1 MVLVAVVMMVG
12 AMAVM
17 IPKGTV
23 RILVTVRR
31 RKGLKVQKNMMV
43 STLLTVTTIVTIL
56 PEIMTTIT
64 ASLVMA
70 KIMMIR

>member
-17 IPKGTV
+17 IPKGT
-23 RILVTVRR
+23 
-31 RKGLKVQKNMMV
+31 V

-64 ASLVMA
+64 ACLVMA